1 MLLCAYQIIK
11 NIFLKFI
18 NSSNLY
24 KVIDNY
30 YEYDSNQ
37 NYFDISHRLIKIN
50 NNSKKNFKIKKK

>member
-37 NYFDISHRLIKIN
+37 NYFDISHRLIKVNII
-50 NNSKKNFKIKKK
+50 SKKNFKIKKK